1 MLNSHFLSLPFRGRF
16 GGGFNLL
23 TMKGYVIL
31 ISVVAALG
39 GLLFG
44 FDTAVISGTINFI
57 QPYFGLSEA
66 GLGWTVSSLL
76 FGCIAGVFLAGKAG
90 DHYGRKK
97 VLMVAA
103 LLFFISAV
111 GSASAHSLIFFLVAR
126 ILGGLAVGVASILS
140 PMYIAELAPA
150 KYRGTLVSLNQ
161 LAIVI
166 GILVAF
172 FSNYLLV
179 DTGENNWRW
188 MLLVMAAP
196 AVLLFFSLFLVP
208 ESPRWLVARGRNDD
222 AFKVLVKTS
231 GKEFASAE
239 LKEIE
244 ETLKNQEE
252 STFRDLL
259 APKIKPLLFIGII
272 LAVFQQITGINTIM
286 YYAPKIFANVGQSND
301 SALFQT
307 ILIGGTN
314 LIFTLVAMVLIDRL
328 GRKLLIIIGSTGMM
342 LMLAGLSALYFTNQT
357 SGVLVLVFILGY
369 IAFFAASLGPALW
382 VVAAELFPN
391 RLRSKGMSIAIVSL
405 WIACTVVTIVF
416 PIMLE
421 KLSGGITFLI
431 FALICLANLLYVLK
445 YVPETKGKTL
455 EELEK
460 QFAK

>member
-1 MLNSHFLSLPFRGRF
+1 
-16 GGGFNLL
+16 
-23 TMKGYVIL
+23 MKVYVIL
-31 ISVVAALG
+31 ISIVAALG

-90 DHYGRKK
+90 DRYGRKK
-97 VLMVAA
+97 VLMMAA

-111 GSASAHSLIFFLVAR
+111 GSASAHSLIFFLFAR

-150 KYRGTLVSLNQ
+150 RYRGTLVSLNQ
-161 LAIVI
+161 LAIVV

-179 DTGENNWRW
+179 NTGENNWRW

-196 AVLLFFSLFLVP
+196 AILLYFSLFLVP
-208 ESPRWLVARGRNDD
+208 ESPRWLVARGRNKD
-222 AFKVLVKTS
+222 ALRVLVKTS
-231 GKEFASAE
+231 GSEFSSAQ
-239 LKEIE
+239 LHEIE
-244 ETLKNQEE
+244 ETLRNQEE
-252 STFRDLL
+252 STYRDLL

-286 YYAPKIFANVGQSND
+286 YYAPKIFANVGQSNA
-301 SALFQT
+301 SALVQT

-314 LIFTLVAMVLIDRL
+314 LIFTLVAMALIDRF

-342 LMLAGLSALYFTNQT
+342 IMLAGLSVLYFTNQT
-357 SGVLVLVFILGY
+357 SSIWLLVFILGY

-391 RLRSKGMSIAIVSL
+391 RLRSKGMSVAIVSL
-405 WIACTVVTIVF
+405 WIACAVVSIAF

-431 FALICLANLLYVLK
+431 FALICLTNLLYVLNF
-445 YVPETKGKTL
+445 VPETKGKTL

-460 QFAK
+460 HFAE